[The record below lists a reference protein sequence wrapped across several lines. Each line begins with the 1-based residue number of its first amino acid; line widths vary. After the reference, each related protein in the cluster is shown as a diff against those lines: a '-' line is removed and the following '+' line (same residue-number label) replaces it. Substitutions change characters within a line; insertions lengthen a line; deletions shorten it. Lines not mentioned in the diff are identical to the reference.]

1 MQPMPWKLFL
11 TISVR
16 VSQWSTRQYKGKKLS
31 TIPGNH
37 DIICKEESLQLVY
50 CWSAVLSL
58 HLIQLDIRN
67 SLLLHFL
74 WRDNVNPLKMIFCF
88 NLPRTQLSA
97 TRDRS
102 VLYKH
107 KNRAPIMGVGNDMG
121 WVCLIGPNGVW
132 RVRLIIM
139 SLQNVIPRPRNWLC
153 LHQMSSRDP
162 KAELWLFQQRPFND
176 GVTCPFV
183 MVVGSV
189 KRSLPDI
196 WIQEITWF
204 RERWPVAVLEI
215 HFERCWRA

>member
-1 MQPMPWKLFL
+1 M
-11 TISVR
+11 
-16 VSQWSTRQYKGKKLS
+16 
-31 TIPGNH
+31 
-37 DIICKEESLQLVY
+37 
-50 CWSAVLSL
+50 
-58 HLIQLDIRN
+58 
-67 SLLLHFL
+67 
-74 WRDNVNPLKMIFCF
+74 LKITFCL
-88 NLPRTQLSA
+88 NLPRSTLSM

-121 WVCLIGPNGVW
+121 WVCLIGPNGVR

-215 HFERCWRA
+215 HFERFWSNNSPLLCNGSSYDGCFGEWSLMYVPSQHRSHYHHCHHHHRHHQHRHHHNHHYHRHVT

>member
-1 MQPMPWKLFL
+1 MLKRQLQCQP
-11 TISVR
+11 V
-16 VSQWSTRQYKGKKLS
+16 
-31 TIPGNH
+31 
-37 DIICKEESLQLVY
+37 
-50 CWSAVLSL
+50 
-58 HLIQLDIRN
+58 
-67 SLLLHFL
+67 
-74 WRDNVNPLKMIFCF
+74 CF
-88 NLPRTQLSA
+88 NLPRSTLSM

-102 VLYKH
+102 VLFKEEQSTNNGRRQWH
-107 KNRAPIMGVGNDMG
+107 GLG

-162 KAELWLFQQRPFND
+162 KAELWLFQQRPFSD

-189 KRSLPDI
+189 KKSLPDI

-215 HFERCWRA
+215 HFERCWRT

>member
-1 MQPMPWKLFL
+1 M
-11 TISVR
+11 
-16 VSQWSTRQYKGKKLS
+16 
-31 TIPGNH
+31 PGNYG
-37 DIICKEESLQLVY
+37 LQLSRASLTLIFLRYELKKSVHFS
-50 CWSAVLSL
+50 WFIVVLL
-58 HLIQLDIRN
+58 CCHCIKYNLALEI
-67 SLLLHFL
+67 HCYYTFFEC
-74 WRDNVNPLKMIFCF
+74 WRDNCNVSPFASIFQDPPCRWQEIEVF
-88 NLPRTQLSA
+88 YSKR
-97 TRDRS
+97 
-102 VLYKH
+102 
-107 KNRAPIMGVGNDMG
+107 NRAPIMGVGNDMG

-162 KAELWLFQQRPFND
+162 KAELWLFQQRPFSD

-189 KRSLPDI
+189 KKSLPDI

-215 HFERCWRA
+215 HFERCWRT

>member
-1 MQPMPWKLFL
+1 M
-11 TISVR
+11 TSER
-16 VSQWSTRQYKGKKLS
+16 
-31 TIPGNH
+31 
-37 DIICKEESLQLVY
+37 LQLV
-50 CWSAVLSL
+50 CCHTAVLSL
-58 HLIQLDIRN
+58 HSILDIRK
-67 SLLLHFL
+67 SLLLHFFG
-74 WRDNVNPLKMIFCF
+74 DNVENNILPF
-88 NLPRTQLSA
+88 NLPRSTLSM